1 MTKGRKK
8 MSDSIRIF
16 LALVVLTVAFFGEGI
31 LNSLKNIDIN
41 VPVVNVDDPSLEN
54 KELVKRIVEIDF
66 KEEDA
71 KLVSAYFIE
80 LADVVRNDSS
90 VLKSTESFANFNLM
104 SGILHFDSSF
114 ADKYED
120 LGESVEY
127 AVQNSIGLENEQLT
141 DSKRKELA
149 DILEA
154 IAWSVN
160 Q

>member
-1 MTKGRKK
+1 